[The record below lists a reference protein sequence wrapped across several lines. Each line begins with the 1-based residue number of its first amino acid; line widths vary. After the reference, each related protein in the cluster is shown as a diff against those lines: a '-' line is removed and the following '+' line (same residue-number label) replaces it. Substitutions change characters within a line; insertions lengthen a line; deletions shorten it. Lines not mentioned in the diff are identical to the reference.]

1 MWTSLR
7 IYIYKIVDFIS
18 GLSGLLYRTGWTSV
32 NGILNQDEFKIK
44 QSFRN
49 YFSKNKSEF
58 RKENGNSN
66 KVLFNDK
73 DLDVKRTLFV
83 EINSDFSINED
94 CKLNSKSLI
103 LKYLELRL
111 QDMEYF
117 DTINTIN
124 LLFESLSEELKDE
137 NGLKTLFDVMDYKH
151 LSKLINPYYFDELQK
166 DEYDLTFEE
175 LLLFQIK
182 LIKYISLNNNFYE
195 YIIVFIDLD
204 EVTQNLIQQINSL
217 LNCYVICFS
226 KNYVLEMSDDAAII
240 ENEVFDLSNIEEVYA
255 YFYQKS
261 SNILPIEEVRL
272 YMKQYIIDK
281 YTYKKIDIIDELIKY
296 GSK

>member
-1 MWTSLR
+1 MN
-7 IYIYKIVDFIS
+7 KITIK
-18 GLSGLLYRTGWTSV
+18 
-32 NGILNQDEFKIK
+32 NGNNKYDITINRVKYVFSSNQDEFKIK

-137 NGLKTLFDVMDYKH
+137 NGLNTLFDAMDYKH

>member
-1 MWTSLR
+1 M
-7 IYIYKIVDFIS
+7 
-18 GLSGLLYRTGWTSV
+18 
-32 NGILNQDEFKIK
+32 K

-137 NGLKTLFDVMDYKH
+137 NGLNTLFDAMDYKH

-182 LIKYISLNNNFYE
+182 LIKYISLKNDFYE
-195 YIIVFIDLD
+195 CIIVFINLD
-204 EVTQNLIQQINSL
+204 EVTQSLIQQINSL

-296 GSK
+296 GDSIKYLV

>member
-1 MWTSLR
+1 MN
-7 IYIYKIVDFIS
+7 KITIK
-18 GLSGLLYRTGWTSV
+18 
-32 NGILNQDEFKIK
+32 NGNNKYDITINRVKYVFSSNQDEFKIK

-66 KVLFNDK
+66 KVLFNHK

-137 NGLKTLFDVMDYKH
+137 NGLNTLFDAMDYKH
-151 LSKLINPYYFDELQK
+151 LSKLINPYYFDGLQK

>member
-1 MWTSLR
+1 MN
-7 IYIYKIVDFIS
+7 KITIK
-18 GLSGLLYRTGWTSV
+18 
-32 NGILNQDEFKIK
+32 NGNNKYDITINRVKYVFSSNQDEFKIK

-49 YFSKNKSEF
+49 HFSKNKSEF

-137 NGLKTLFDVMDYKH
+137 NGLNTLFDTMDYKH
-151 LSKLINPYYFDELQK
+151 LSKLINPFYFDELQK

-182 LIKYISLNNNFYE
+182 LIKYISLKNNFYE

-217 LNCYVICFS
+217 LNCYIICFS
-226 KNYVLEMSDDAAII
+226 KKYVLEMSDNVAII
-240 ENEVFDLSNIEEVYA
+240 ENEVFDLSNIEEVYE

>member
-1 MWTSLR
+1 MN
-7 IYIYKIVDFIS
+7 KITIK
-18 GLSGLLYRTGWTSV
+18 
-32 NGILNQDEFKIK
+32 NGNNKYDITINRVKYVFSSNQDEFKIK

-137 NGLKTLFDVMDYKH
+137 NGLNTLFDAMDYKH

-182 LIKYISLNNNFYE
+182 LIKYISLKNDFYE
-195 YIIVFIDLD
+195 CIIVFINLD
-204 EVTQNLIQQINSL
+204 EVTQSLIQQINSL

-281 YTYKKIDIIDELIKY
+281 YTYKKIDIIDEPIKY

>member
-1 MWTSLR
+1 MN
-7 IYIYKIVDFIS
+7 KITIK
-18 GLSGLLYRTGWTSV
+18 
-32 NGILNQDEFKIK
+32 NGNKKYDITINRVKYVFSSNQDEFKIK

-111 QDMEYF
+111 QDKEYF

-137 NGLKTLFDVMDYKH
+137 NGLNTLFDAMDYKH

>member
-1 MWTSLR
+1 MN
-7 IYIYKIVDFIS
+7 KITIK
-18 GLSGLLYRTGWTSV
+18 
-32 NGILNQDEFKIK
+32 NGNNKYDITINRVKYVFSSNQDEFKIK

-94 CKLNSKSLI
+94 SKLNSKSLI
-103 LKYLELRL
+103 SKYLELRL

-137 NGLKTLFDVMDYKH
+137 NGLNTLFDAMDYKH

>member
-1 MWTSLR
+1 MN
-7 IYIYKIVDFIS
+7 KITIK
-18 GLSGLLYRTGWTSV
+18 
-32 NGILNQDEFKIK
+32 NGNNKYDITINRVKYVFSSNQDEFKIK

-137 NGLKTLFDVMDYKH
+137 NGLNTLFDAMDYKH

-182 LIKYISLNNNFYE
+182 LIKYISLNNNFYK

>member
-1 MWTSLR
+1 MN
-7 IYIYKIVDFIS
+7 KITIK
-18 GLSGLLYRTGWTSV
+18 
-32 NGILNQDEFKIK
+32 NGNNKYDITINRVKYVFSSNQDEFKIK

-137 NGLKTLFDVMDYKH
+137 NGLNTLFDAMDYKH

-226 KNYVLEMSDDAAII
+226 KNYVLEMSDDVAII

>member
-1 MWTSLR
+1 MN
-7 IYIYKIVDFIS
+7 KITIK
-18 GLSGLLYRTGWTSV
+18 
-32 NGILNQDEFKIK
+32 NGNKKYDITINRVKYVFSSNQDEFKIK

-137 NGLKTLFDVMDYKH
+137 NGLNTLFDAMDYKH

-182 LIKYISLNNNFYE
+182 LIKYISLKNDFYE
-195 YIIVFIDLD
+195 CIIVFINLD
-204 EVTQNLIQQINSL
+204 EVTQSLIQQINSL

>member
-1 MWTSLR
+1 MN
-7 IYIYKIVDFIS
+7 KITIK
-18 GLSGLLYRTGWTSV
+18 
-32 NGILNQDEFKIK
+32 NGNNKYDITINRVKYVFSSNQDEFKIK

-137 NGLKTLFDVMDYKH
+137 NELNTLFDAMDYKH

-281 YTYKKIDIIDELIKY
+281 YTYKKIDTIDELIKY

>member
-1 MWTSLR
+1 MN
-7 IYIYKIVDFIS
+7 KITIK
-18 GLSGLLYRTGWTSV
+18 
-32 NGILNQDEFKIK
+32 NGNKKYDITINRVKYVFSSNQDEFKIK

-137 NGLKTLFDVMDYKH
+137 NGLNTLFDSMDYKH

-182 LIKYISLNNNFYE
+182 LIKYISLNNNYYE

>member
-1 MWTSLR
+1 MN
-7 IYIYKIVDFIS
+7 KITIK
-18 GLSGLLYRTGWTSV
+18 
-32 NGILNQDEFKIK
+32 NGNNKYDITINRVKYVFSSNQDEFKIK

-137 NGLKTLFDVMDYKH
+137 NGLNTLFDAMDYKH

-226 KNYVLEMSDDAAII
+226 KNYVLEMSDNVAII

>member
-1 MWTSLR
+1 MN
-7 IYIYKIVDFIS
+7 KITIK
-18 GLSGLLYRTGWTSV
+18 
-32 NGILNQDEFKIK
+32 NGNNKYDITINRVKYVFSSNQDEFKIK

-137 NGLKTLFDVMDYKH
+137 NGLNTLFDAMDYKH

-261 SNILPIEEVRL
+261 SNILSIEEVRL

>member
-1 MWTSLR
+1 MNKNT
-7 IYIYKIVDFIS
+7 IK
-18 GLSGLLYRTGWTSV
+18 
-32 NGILNQDEFKIK
+32 NGNNKYDITINRVKYVFSSNQDEFKIK

-137 NGLKTLFDVMDYKH
+137 NGLNTLFDAMDYKH

-182 LIKYISLNNNFYE
+182 LIKYISLKNDFYE
-195 YIIVFIDLD
+195 CIIVFINLD
-204 EVTQNLIQQINSL
+204 EVTQSLIQQINSL

>member
-1 MWTSLR
+1 MN
-7 IYIYKIVDFIS
+7 KITIK
-18 GLSGLLYRTGWTSV
+18 
-32 NGILNQDEFKIK
+32 NGNKKYDITINRVKYVFSSNQDEFKIK

-137 NGLKTLFDVMDYKH
+137 NGLNTLFDSMDYKH

>member
-1 MWTSLR
+1 MN
-7 IYIYKIVDFIS
+7 KITIK
-18 GLSGLLYRTGWTSV
+18 
-32 NGILNQDEFKIK
+32 NGNNKYDITINRVKYVFSSNQDEFKIK

-73 DLDVKRTLFV
+73 DLDVKRTLFI

-137 NGLKTLFDVMDYKH
+137 NGLNTLFDAMDYKH

-182 LIKYISLNNNFYE
+182 LIKYISLKNDFYE
-195 YIIVFIDLD
+195 CIIVFINLD
-204 EVTQNLIQQINSL
+204 EVTQSLIQQINSL

>member
-1 MWTSLR
+1 MN
-7 IYIYKIVDFIS
+7 KITIK
-18 GLSGLLYRTGWTSV
+18 
-32 NGILNQDEFKIK
+32 NGNNKYDITINRVKYVFSSNQDEFKIK

-137 NGLKTLFDVMDYKH
+137 NGLNTLFDAMDYKH

-195 YIIVFIDLD
+195 CIIVFIDLD

-272 YMKQYIIDK
+272 YMKQYMIDK

-296 GSK
+296 GIK

>member
-1 MWTSLR
+1 MN
-7 IYIYKIVDFIS
+7 KITIK
-18 GLSGLLYRTGWTSV
+18 
-32 NGILNQDEFKIK
+32 NGNNKYDITINRVKYVFSSNQDEFKIK

-73 DLDVKRTLFV
+73 DLDTKRTLFV

-94 CKLNSKSLI
+94 SKLNSKSLI

-137 NGLKTLFDVMDYKH
+137 NGLNTLFDAMDYKH

-281 YTYKKIDIIDELIKY
+281 YTYKKIDIIEY
-296 GSK
+296 SNG

>member
-1 MWTSLR
+1 MN
-7 IYIYKIVDFIS
+7 KITIK
-18 GLSGLLYRTGWTSV
+18 
-32 NGILNQDEFKIK
+32 NGNNKYDITINRVKYVFSSNQDEFKIK

-49 YFSKNKSEF
+49 FFSKNKSEF

-137 NGLKTLFDVMDYKH
+137 NGLNTLFDAMDYKH

-182 LIKYISLNNNFYE
+182 LIKYISLKNDFYE
-195 YIIVFIDLD
+195 CIIVFINLD
-204 EVTQNLIQQINSL
+204 EVTQSLIQQINSL

>member
-1 MWTSLR
+1 MN
-7 IYIYKIVDFIS
+7 KITIK
-18 GLSGLLYRTGWTSV
+18 
-32 NGILNQDEFKIK
+32 NGNNKYDITINRVKYVFSSNQDEFKIK

-137 NGLKTLFDVMDYKH
+137 NGLNTLFDAMDYKH

-166 DEYDLTFEE
+166 D
-175 LLLFQIK
+175 
-182 LIKYISLNNNFYE
+182 
-195 YIIVFIDLD
+195 
-204 EVTQNLIQQINSL
+204 
-217 LNCYVICFS
+217 
-226 KNYVLEMSDDAAII
+226 
-240 ENEVFDLSNIEEVYA
+240 
-255 YFYQKS
+255 
-261 SNILPIEEVRL
+261 
-272 YMKQYIIDK
+272 
-281 YTYKKIDIIDELIKY
+281 
-296 GSK
+296 G

>member
-1 MWTSLR
+1 MN
-7 IYIYKIVDFIS
+7 KITIK
-18 GLSGLLYRTGWTSV
+18 
-32 NGILNQDEFKIK
+32 NGNNKYDITINRVKYVFSSNQDEFKIK

-73 DLDVKRTLFV
+73 DLDAKRTLFV

-137 NGLKTLFDVMDYKH
+137 NGLNTLFDAMDYKH

-182 LIKYISLNNNFYE
+182 LIKYISLKNDFYE
-195 YIIVFIDLD
+195 CIIVFINLD
-204 EVTQNLIQQINSL
+204 EVTQSLIQQINSL

-226 KNYVLEMSDDAAII
+226 KNYVLEMSDAAAII

>member
-1 MWTSLR
+1 MN
-7 IYIYKIVDFIS
+7 KITIK
-18 GLSGLLYRTGWTSV
+18 
-32 NGILNQDEFKIK
+32 NGNNKYDITINRVKYVFSSNQDEFKIK

-111 QDMEYF
+111 QDREYF

-137 NGLKTLFDVMDYKH
+137 NGLNTLFDAMDYKH

-182 LIKYISLNNNFYE
+182 LIKYISFKNRLYE

-204 EVTQNLIQQINSL
+204 EVTQNLIQQINALS
-217 LNCYVICFS
+217 NCYVICFS
-226 KNYVLEMSDDAAII
+226 KNYVSEMNDNVAII

-261 SNILPIEEVRL
+261 SNILPIEEVKL

>member
-1 MWTSLR
+1 MN
-7 IYIYKIVDFIS
+7 KITIK
-18 GLSGLLYRTGWTSV
+18 
-32 NGILNQDEFKIK
+32 NGNNKYDITINRVKYVFSSNQDEFKIK

-137 NGLKTLFDVMDYKH
+137 NGLNTLFDAMDYKH

-281 YTYKKIDIIDELIKY
+281 YTYKKIDIIDELIKH

>member
-1 MWTSLR
+1 MN
-7 IYIYKIVDFIS
+7 KITIK
-18 GLSGLLYRTGWTSV
+18 
-32 NGILNQDEFKIK
+32 NGNNKYDITINRVKYVFSSNQDEFKIK

-137 NGLKTLFDVMDYKH
+137 NGLNTLFDAMDYKH

-240 ENEVFDLSNIEEVYA
+240 ENEVFDLSNIEEVYT

-296 GSK
+296 GDSIKYLV

>member
-1 MWTSLR
+1 MN
-7 IYIYKIVDFIS
+7 KITIK
-18 GLSGLLYRTGWTSV
+18 
-32 NGILNQDEFKIK
+32 NGNNKYDITINRVKYVFSSNQDEFKIK

-137 NGLKTLFDVMDYKH
+137 NGLNTLFDTMDYKH

-182 LIKYISLNNNFYE
+182 LIKYISLKNDFYE
-195 YIIVFIDLD
+195 CIIVFINLD
-204 EVTQNLIQQINSL
+204 EVTQSLIQQINSL

>member
-1 MWTSLR
+1 MN
-7 IYIYKIVDFIS
+7 KITIK
-18 GLSGLLYRTGWTSV
+18 
-32 NGILNQDEFKIK
+32 NGNNKYDITINRVKYVFSSNQDEFKIK

-137 NGLKTLFDVMDYKH
+137 NGLNTLFDAMDYKH

-281 YTYKKIDIIDELIKY
+281 YTYKKMALLH
-296 GSK
+296 

>member
-1 MWTSLR
+1 MN
-7 IYIYKIVDFIS
+7 KITIK
-18 GLSGLLYRTGWTSV
+18 
-32 NGILNQDEFKIK
+32 NGNNKYDITINRVKYVFSSNQDEFKIK

-137 NGLKTLFDVMDYKH
+137 NGLNTLFDAMDYKH

-204 EVTQNLIQQINSL
+204 EVTKNLIQQINSL

-281 YTYKKIDIIDELIKY
+281 YTYKKIDIIDELIKDMVVN
-296 GSK
+296 KLNI

>member
-1 MWTSLR
+1 MN
-7 IYIYKIVDFIS
+7 KITIK
-18 GLSGLLYRTGWTSV
+18 
-32 NGILNQDEFKIK
+32 NGNNKYDITINRVKYVFSSNQDEFKIK

-137 NGLKTLFDVMDYKH
+137 NGLNTLFDAMDYKH

-281 YTYKKIDIIDELIKY
+281 YTYKKIDIIDELIKDSIKY
-296 GSK
+296 LV

>member
-1 MWTSLR
+1 MN
-7 IYIYKIVDFIS
+7 KITIK
-18 GLSGLLYRTGWTSV
+18 
-32 NGILNQDEFKIK
+32 NGNNKYDITINRVKYVFSSNQDEFKIK

-137 NGLKTLFDVMDYKH
+137 NGLNTLFDAMDYKH

-182 LIKYISLNNNFYE
+182 LIKYISLKNDFYE
-195 YIIVFIDLD
+195 CIIVFINLD
-204 EVTQNLIQQINSL
+204 EVTQSLIKQINSL

-281 YTYKKIDIIDELIKY
+281 YTYKKIDIIEY
-296 GSK
+296 SKVAEPSNPTK

>member
-1 MWTSLR
+1 MN
-7 IYIYKIVDFIS
+7 KITIK
-18 GLSGLLYRTGWTSV
+18 
-32 NGILNQDEFKIK
+32 NGNNKYDITINRVKYVFSSNQDEFKIK

-111 QDMEYF
+111 QDREYF

-137 NGLKTLFDVMDYKH
+137 NGLNTLFDAMDYKH

-226 KNYVLEMSDDAAII
+226 KNYVSEMNDNVAII

-261 SNILPIEEVRL
+261 SNILLIEEVKL

>member
-1 MWTSLR
+1 MN
-7 IYIYKIVDFIS
+7 KITIK
-18 GLSGLLYRTGWTSV
+18 
-32 NGILNQDEFKIK
+32 NGNKKYDITINRVKYVFSSNQDEFKIK

-49 YFSKNKSEF
+49 YFSRSKSEF

-73 DLDVKRTLFV
+73 DLDTKRTLFV

-94 CKLNSKSLI
+94 CKLNTKSLI

-111 QDMEYF
+111 QDREYF

-137 NGLKTLFDVMDYKH
+137 NGLNTLFDAMDYKH

-240 ENEVFDLSNIEEVYA
+240 ENKVFDLSNIEEVYA

>member
-1 MWTSLR
+1 MN
-7 IYIYKIVDFIS
+7 KITIK
-18 GLSGLLYRTGWTSV
+18 
-32 NGILNQDEFKIK
+32 NGNNKYDITINRVKYVFSSNQDEFKIK

-137 NGLKTLFDVMDYKH
+137 NGLNTLFDAMDYKH
-151 LSKLINPYYFDELQK
+151 LSKLINPCYFDELQK

-281 YTYKKIDIIDELIKY
+281 YTYKKIDVIDELIKY

>member
-1 MWTSLR
+1 MN
-7 IYIYKIVDFIS
+7 KITIK
-18 GLSGLLYRTGWTSV
+18 
-32 NGILNQDEFKIK
+32 NGNNKYDITINRVKYVFSSNQDEFKIK

-137 NGLKTLFDVMDYKH
+137 NGLNTLFDAMDYKH

-240 ENEVFDLSNIEEVYA
+240 DNEVFDLSNIEEVYA

>member
-1 MWTSLR
+1 MN
-7 IYIYKIVDFIS
+7 KITIK
-18 GLSGLLYRTGWTSV
+18 
-32 NGILNQDEFKIK
+32 NGNNKYDITINRVKYVFSSNQDEFKIK

-103 LKYLELRL
+103 LKYLEWRL

-137 NGLKTLFDVMDYKH
+137 NGLNTLFDAMDYKH

>member
-1 MWTSLR
+1 MN
-7 IYIYKIVDFIS
+7 KITIK
-18 GLSGLLYRTGWTSV
+18 
-32 NGILNQDEFKIK
+32 NGNNKYDITINRVKYVFSSNQDEFKIK

-111 QDMEYF
+111 QDKEYF

-137 NGLKTLFDVMDYKH
+137 NGLNTLFDAMDYKH

>member
-1 MWTSLR
+1 MN
-7 IYIYKIVDFIS
+7 KITIK
-18 GLSGLLYRTGWTSV
+18 
-32 NGILNQDEFKIK
+32 NGNNKYDITINRVKYVFSSNQDEFKIK

-137 NGLKTLFDVMDYKH
+137 NGLNTLFDAMDFKH

>member
-1 MWTSLR
+1 MN
-7 IYIYKIVDFIS
+7 KITIK
-18 GLSGLLYRTGWTSV
+18 
-32 NGILNQDEFKIK
+32 NGNNKYDITINRVKYVFSSNQDEFKIK

-111 QDMEYF
+111 QDREYF

-281 YTYKKIDIIDELIKY
+281 YTYKKIDIIDELIKW
-296 GSK
+296 

>member
-1 MWTSLR
+1 MN
-7 IYIYKIVDFIS
+7 KITIK
-18 GLSGLLYRTGWTSV
+18 
-32 NGILNQDEFKIK
+32 NGNKKYDITINRVKYVFSSNQDEFKIK

-111 QDMEYF
+111 QDREYF